1 MQDLACS
8 GLKQLA
14 GVSQAMG
21 AMIRNISALM
31 LGLWLGTP
39 VLGAET
45 ADIELREGYVDP
57 KSGVKVEKIYVSP
70 DQEFQE
76 ITLSVPSKAGPIET
90 VVVTAPRLR
99 EKTVPQ
105 KKAYTFVKDF
115 DHGRHGL
122 ILYLDKDQNVPLRIY
137 MDSNQYQPG
146 RD

>member
-1 MQDLACS
+1 MQDLASS
-8 GLKQLA
+8 GLKQPA
-14 GVSQAMG
+14 GASRAMG
-21 AMIRNISALM
+21 ALIRNVSALM
-31 LGLWLGTP
+31 LGVLLGMP
-39 VLGAET
+39 ALGAET

-57 KSGVKVEKIYVSP
+57 TSGVKVEKIFVSP

-76 ITLSVPSKAGPIET
+76 ITLSVPSKTGPIEE
-90 VVVTAPRLR
+90 VIVTAPRLR

-122 ILYLDKDQNVPLRIY
+122 ILYLDKDQTMPLRIY
-137 MDSNQYQPG
+137 MDSTQYQPG